1 MRRRYMCTDPVQTAG
16 LKLLDITALRVKVQP
31 GQRASGAHNVTHT
44 QNGVGRNV
52 GVNSGH
58 GSENCRSGTQ

>member
-1 MRRRYMCTDPVQTAG
+1 MCTDPIQTAG
-16 LKLLDITALRVKVQP
+16 LKLLDITVLRVKVP
-31 GQRASGAHNVTHT
+31 RGRPASGAHNVTHT
-44 QNGVGRNV
+44 ENSIGRNV